1 MFEQVAAQLQ
11 NHNMSVY
18 CVKNRA
24 EALETVKKLLNI
36 GDTVGVGGS
45 VTLNEC
51 GVLELL
57 RNGDYNFLDRYA
69 AAGRD
74 EVEQIMHSCFTADA
88 YICSSNAVTEDGYLY
103 NVDGNSNRVS
113 TILYGPKSV
122 IMVVG
127 KNKIVKDIPAAVNRV
142 KTVAAPLNCKRLNC
156 ETYCSKKDVCA
167 ASAGS
172 SFLTDGC
179 SSPDRICCNYV
190 FCGPQRQKGRIKV
203 ILVDENLGY

>member
-1 MFEQVAAQLQ
+1 MFEQVAAQLKK
-11 NHNMSVY
+11 HNMSVY

-36 GDTVGVGGS
+36 GDTVGTGGS
-45 VTLNEC
+45 ATLNEC

-69 AAGRD
+69 AADRG
-74 EVEQIMHSCFTADA
+74 EVEEIMHRCFTADA

-103 NVDGNSNRVS
+103 NVDGNSNRVAAV
-113 TILYGPKSV
+113 LYGPKSV

-127 KNKIVKDIPAAVNRV
+127 KNKIVKDIPAAINRV
-142 KTVAAPLNCKRLNC
+142 KTTAAPPNSKRLNC
-156 ETYCSKKDVCA
+156 KTYCAETGICVA
-167 ASAGS
+167 ADGD
-172 SFLTDGC
+172 FLTDGC

-203 ILVDENLGY
+203 ILVDENLGC